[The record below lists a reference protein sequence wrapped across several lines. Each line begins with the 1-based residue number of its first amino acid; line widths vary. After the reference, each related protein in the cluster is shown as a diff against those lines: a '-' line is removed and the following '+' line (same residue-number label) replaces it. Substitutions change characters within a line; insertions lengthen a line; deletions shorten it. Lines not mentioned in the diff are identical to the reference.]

1 MTSFLPTNAVILR
14 KCPMSATFVES
25 VFIFAQSC
33 YCFSISENLL

>member
-25 VFIFAQSC
+25 VFIFMQSC